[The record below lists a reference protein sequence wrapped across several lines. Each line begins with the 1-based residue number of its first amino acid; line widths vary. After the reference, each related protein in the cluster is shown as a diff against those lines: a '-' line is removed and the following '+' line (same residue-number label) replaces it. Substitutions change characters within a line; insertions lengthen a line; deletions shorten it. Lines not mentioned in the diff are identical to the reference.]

1 VLLPDDSPPCGG
13 ISPALLRI
21 REASIEDVPLI
32 LSFIQELAEY
42 EREPGAVRATEDDL
56 IRDGFSTN
64 PKFRVIIAE
73 SAGTPAGMAFFFHHY
88 STWQGRH
95 GLFLEDFFV
104 RPQFRGKG
112 VGKTLMVHL
121 AQIAIAEN
129 CYGMRWEVLDWNTNA
144 IDVYQRLGAHFRE
157 HGRVMQIT
165 GEDLKRLSE
174 TEL

>member
-1 VLLPDDSPPCGG
+1 MLK
-13 ISPALLRI
+13 I
-21 REASIEDVPLI
+21 REATVQDVPLI
-32 LSFIQELAEY
+32 LSLIRELAEY
-42 EREPGAVRATEDDL
+42 EREPSAVRATEQDL
-56 IRDGFSTN
+56 IRDGFSEN

-73 SAGTPAGMAFFFHHY
+73 SDDQPAGMAFFFHHY

-104 RPQFRGKG
+104 RPEFRGEG
-112 VGKTLMVHL
+112 VGKALMVSL
-121 AQIAIAEN
+121 ARIAIAEN
-129 CYGMRWEVLDWNTNA
+129 CYGMRWEVLDWNTTA

-157 HGRVMQIT
+157 HWRVMQIT

>member
-1 VLLPDDSPPCGG
+1 
-13 ISPALLRI
+13 LLRI

-56 IRDGFSTN
+56 IRDGFSAN

-73 SAGTPAGMAFFFHHY
+73 SDGKPAGMAFFFHHY
-88 STWQGRH
+88 STWQGRQ

-104 RPQFRGKG
+104 RPQFRRKGIGKAL
-112 VGKTLMVHL
+112 TVHL
-121 AQIAIAEN
+121 AKIAIAEN
-129 CYGMRWEVLDWNTNA
+129 CYGMRWEVLDWNTTA

-157 HGRVMQIT
+157 HWRVMQIT